1 MTHTYYKLHYHL
13 VWSTKERQNL
23 ILPSFQKRLYEY
35 ICGMFKAKQSHVLE
49 IGGISDHI
57 HILVEIP
64 PRLAISELIR
74 YVKVG
79 SSKWL
84 HQSIA
89 EAERFEWQEGYGA
102 FTVSSPRNINVIKYI
117 QKQDAHHK
125 KHSFKEEFIG
135 LLNQYGV
142 SFDPQYLWK

>member
-1 MTHTYYKLHYHL
+1 MTHTYYKLHFHL

-102 FTVSSPRNINVIKYI
+102 FTVSSP
-117 QKQDAHHK
+117 
-125 KHSFKEEFIG
+125 
-135 LLNQYGV
+135 
-142 SFDPQYLWK
+142 